1 MVIDPDGWLD
11 FKPTLSRRISDMDKT
26 QTTGRTSDDTD
37 ALIALLDIVDNM
49 PGAGE
54 LRARSYELLG
64 IAPDAPDAPDA
75 AMADVGCGSGRAV
88 AEMAGRGARAVG
100 VDLDEQMVAVAA
112 RRWPAADFPV
122 ASAYELP
129 FADGELHGYRAEK
142 VYHVLDDTARA
153 TGEARRVLAP
163 GGRIVLL
170 GQDWDTFVID
180 ADDAALTR
188 TIVHA
193 RADLVADPRVA
204 RRYRNLLLDAGF
216 ADVTV
221 EAHTWIFTDATIVPM
236 LADLAE
242 GARSAGAI
250 SDAQAEAWVA
260 EQRERGRRGRLFLAI
275 PLFVTAATRR

>member
-1 MVIDPDGWLD
+1 MN
-11 FKPTLSRRISDMDKT
+11 KT

-37 ALIALLDIVDNM
+37 ALIALLDIGDNI
-49 PGAGE
+49 PGAAE

-64 IAPDAPDAPDA
+64 VAPDA
-75 AMADVGCGSGRAV
+75 AVVDVGCGSGRAV
-88 AEMAGRGARAVG
+88 AEMAERGARAVG
-100 VDLDEQMVAVAA
+100 VDLDERMVAVAGK
-112 RRWPAADFPV
+112 RWPAADFRV

-142 VYHVLDDTARA
+142 VYHVLDDPARA
-153 TGEARRVLAP
+153 AGEARRVLAP
-163 GGRIVLL
+163 GGRIVLI

-193 RADLVADPRVA
+193 RADLIPDPRIA
-204 RRYRNLLLDAGF
+204 RRYRNLLLDEGF
-216 ADVTV
+216 TDVTV
-221 EAHTWIFTDATIVPM
+221 EVHTWIFTGATSVPV
-236 LADLAE
+236 LADLAK

-260 EQRERGRRGRLFLAI
+260 EQRERGQRGRLFLAV
-275 PLFVTAATRR
+275 PLFVAAATRR

>member
-1 MVIDPDGWLD
+1 
-11 FKPTLSRRISDMDKT
+11 MDKT

-37 ALIALLDIVDNM
+37 ALIALLDIADDI

-64 IAPDAPDAPDA
+64 IAPDA
-75 AMADVGCGSGRAV
+75 AMVDVGCGSGRAV
-88 AEMAGRGARAVG
+88 AEMAERGARAVG
-100 VDLDEQMVAVAA
+100 VDLDERMVAVAG
-112 RRWPAADFPV
+112 RRWPAADFRV

-129 FADGELHGYRAEK
+129 FADGELQGYRADK
-142 VYHVLDDTARA
+142 VYHVLDDPARA
-153 TGEARRVLAP
+153 AGEARRVLAP
-163 GGRIVLL
+163 GGRIVLI

-221 EAHTWIFTDATIVPM
+221 EAHTWIFTDAAMVPV
-236 LADLAE
+236 LSDLAE

-275 PLFVTAATRR
+275 PLFVAAAARQ